1 MVQAPDD
8 IEAGDY
14 ELIIET
20 YDLHEPNRVLNTHT
34 MTIEVIEE
42 FQEVEPVALAP
53 IILEQGLDRY
63 DSWRLLTGVPYSVI
77 SWMETLYV
85 DLSGVEDFVRLDGW
99 KLKVVKR
106 GLKKAEPGV
115 YYIWFLAIYIDE
127 VLPANYFY
135 QVITVL
141 PEEEEEEEEY
151 IDPWVPDEPEE
162 EEQE

>member
-1 MVQAPDD
+1 M
-8 IEAGDY
+8 
-14 ELIIET
+14 
-20 YDLHEPNRVLNTHT
+20 
-34 MTIEVIEE
+34 
-42 FQEVEPVALAP
+42 
-53 IILEQGLDRY
+53 
-63 DSWRLLTGVPYSVI
+63 PYSVI

-115 YYIWFLAIYIDE
+115 YYIWFLAIYVDE

-151 IDPWVPDEPEE
+151 IDSWVPDEPEE
-162 EEQE
+162 EERDEFFDEE